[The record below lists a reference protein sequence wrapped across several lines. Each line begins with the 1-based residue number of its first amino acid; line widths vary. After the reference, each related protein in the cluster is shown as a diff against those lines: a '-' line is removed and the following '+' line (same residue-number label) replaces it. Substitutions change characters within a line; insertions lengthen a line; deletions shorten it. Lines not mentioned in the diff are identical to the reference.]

1 MKEIAC
7 LFISSSW
14 AQAVEIIVNIFLLI
28 WYVETRFHCIT
39 FAGLELNYVDQ
50 AGLELTEFSIAE
62 IKDVYIMPGQLK
74 YF

>member
-14 AQAVEIIVNIFLLI
+14 AQAVEILVNIFLLI

-39 FAGLELNYVDQ
+39 FAGLERSYVDE
-50 AGLELTEFSIAE
+50 AGLELRE
-62 IKDVYIMPGQLK
+62 IHLPLQC
-74 YF
+74 

>member
-14 AQAVEIIVNIFLLI
+14 AQAVFLLI

-50 AGLELTEFSIAE
+50 AGLTHRDPSASPVL
-62 IKDVYIMPGQLK
+62 KLKMYISCQAS
-74 YF
+74 